1 MFLNYQIPDI
11 ELIHK
16 KKWYWEVCGVFIQQ
30 LRKPRLQ
37 LTTSSA
43 VSSQATTTL
52 SGISPDK
59 MDTEQMLEIVND

>member
-16 KKWYWEVCGVFIQQ
+16 KKWYWEVCRVFIQQ

-43 VSSQATTTL
+43 VSSQATMTL

-59 MDTEQMLEIVND
+59 MDTE